1 MTDTDTGAVARRT
14 SSLLAASQRL
24 LTTSVEILHTR
35 IEIVSTELEEAGAG
49 ARQLAAYA
57 LVALFFL
64 AMGLLLATL
73 FVVVLFWETRR
84 LAVLGGFALL
94 YLGIGAGTALLVR
107 RRLKNRPRMFSTTL
121 SELDKDRRSLTSRS

>member
-1 MTDTDTGAVARRT
+1 MTDTDTDAVTRRT

-24 LTTSVEILHTR
+24 LATSVEILHTR
-35 IEIVSTELEEAGAG
+35 IEIVGTELEEAGAG
-49 ARQLAAYA
+49 ARQLAVHA

-94 YLGIGAGTALLVR
+94 YLGAGAVTALLVR
-107 RRLKNRPRMFSTTL
+107 RRLRNRPRLFSTTL
-121 SELDKDRRSLTSRS
+121 SELDKDRERLTSRR

>member
-1 MTDTDTGAVARRT
+1 MTDTDTDAVTRRT

-24 LTTSVEILHTR
+24 LATSVEILHTR

-49 ARQLAAYA
+49 ARQLAVHA
-57 LVALFFL
+57 LVAVLFL
-64 AMGLLLATL
+64 AAGLLLATL

-94 YLGIGAGTALLVR
+94 YLGTGTGAALMVR
-107 RRLKNRPRMFSTTL
+107 RRIRNRPRLFSTTL
-121 SELDKDRRSLTSRS
+121 SELDKDRESLASRR

>member
-1 MTDTDTGAVARRT
+1 MTDTDTDAVTRRT

-24 LTTSVEILHTR
+24 LATFVEILHTR
-35 IEIVSTELEEAGAG
+35 IEIVTTELEEAGADT
-49 ARQLAAYA
+49 RQLAIHA
-57 LVALFFL
+57 LVALFFI

-107 RRLKNRPRMFSTTL
+107 RRLKNRPRLFSTTL
-121 SELDKDRRSLTSRS
+121 SELDKDRRSLTSRL

>member
-1 MTDTDTGAVARRT
+1 MTDTDTDAVTRRT

-35 IEIVSTELEEAGAG
+35 IEIVATELEEAGAG
-49 ARQLAAYA
+49 ARQLTIHTLA
-57 LVALFFL
+57 ALFFL

-107 RRLKNRPRMFSTTL
+107 RRLRNRPRLFATTL
-121 SELDKDRRSLTSRS
+121 SELGKDRDRLTSR

>member
-1 MTDTDTGAVARRT
+1 MTDTDTDAVTRRT

-24 LTTSVEILHTR
+24 LATSVEILQTR

-49 ARQLAAYA
+49 ARQLAVYA
-57 LVALFFL
+57 LAALFLL

-73 FVVVLFWETRR
+73 FVVVLFWETQR

-94 YLGIGAGTALLVR
+94 YLGTGAATALLVR
-107 RRLKNRPRMFSTTL
+107 RRLRNQPRLFSTTL
-121 SELDKDRRSLTSRS
+121 SELDKDRERLTSRR

>member
-1 MTDTDTGAVARRT
+1 VTDIDTDAVTRRT

-24 LTTSVEILHTR
+24 LATSVEILHTR
-35 IEIVSTELEEAGAG
+35 IEIVGTELEEAGAG
-49 ARQLAAYA
+49 ARQLAVYA

-84 LAVLGGFALL
+84 LEVLGGFALL
-94 YLGIGAGTALLVR
+94 YLGAGAATALLVR
-107 RRLKNRPRMFSTTL
+107 RRLRNQPRLFSTTL
-121 SELDKDRRSLTSRS
+121 SELDKDRERLTSRR